1 MPSLSSTYLIPAL
14 IFNPAFILH
23 LINTF
28 VSHFVP
34 SPPTVSHSP
43 HPVMEHLGPVQGT
56 TLYMD
61 MHDDDQLC
69 WKYTAVMVVVQL
81 FAFGRVSEKRGQ
93 RKARKAAARLE
104 KERLKESS
112 GKSEKDLRQINF
124 QEECIAK
131 SWDGTCESPE
141 NGALKLASENG
152 HANHKAADGGNKSET
167 ESEASTTGTSEEGM
181 NLV

>member
-28 VSHFVP
+28 ASHFVP

-43 HPVMEHLGPVQGT
+43 HPFMESIGPAHGT

-61 MHDDDQLC
+61 MHDDQLC

-93 RKARKAAARLE
+93 RKARKAARLE
-104 KERLKESS
+104 KERLKKEKSE
-112 GKSEKDLRQINF
+112 KSEKDLRQIIS
-124 QEECIAK
+124 QAECNAK
-131 SWDGTCESPE
+131 SRDGTCELPQ
-141 NGALKLASENG
+141 NGALKLASGNG
-152 HANHKAADGGNKSET
+152 HADDKVKNAGKKLET
-167 ESEASTTGTSEEGM
+167 ESESSMTETSEEEM
-181 NLV
+181 NFV